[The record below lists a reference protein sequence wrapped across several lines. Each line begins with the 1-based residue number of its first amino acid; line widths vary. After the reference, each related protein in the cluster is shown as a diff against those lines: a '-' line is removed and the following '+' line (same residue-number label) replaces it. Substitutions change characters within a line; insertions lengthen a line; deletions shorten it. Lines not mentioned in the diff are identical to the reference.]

1 MTKLSVLQ
9 LGRHGVNV
17 TKSPLHIH
25 DAELVN
31 GQNAEVRAESALSAI
46 VKRGGISDFSTM
58 TGAIL
63 GLQTVG
69 VLAPLTPEEIP
80 ETTETN
86 MRCRIYKTANQS
98 IADGILTTLT
108 FDVEDYDVGALHDN
122 AVNPERIIIPTGG
135 DGLYLIGAQYSLET
149 SASGRKSVQLHK
161 NGSERFGISEVMG
174 DDGGLALSL
183 QCWAVINLVAGDYVV
198 CKVRQDSGGPLDAF
212 GVGADLCSM
221 TCIRLLGTA

>member
-1 MTKLSVLQ
+1 MKKLSVLQ

-25 DAELVN
+25 DAELTN
-31 GQNAEVRAESALSAI
+31 AQNAEVRAESALSGL
-46 VKRGGISDFSTM
+46 VKRAGMSDFSTM
-58 TGAIL
+58 SGAVL
-63 GLQTVG
+63 GLQSVG
-69 VLAPLTPEEIP
+69 LAPVFLDSEVP
-80 ETTETN
+80 ETVETN
-86 MRCRIYKTANQS
+86 MRCRIYKSAHQEIAN
-98 IADGILTTLT
+98 GVLTVLT
-108 FDVEDYDVGALHDN
+108 FDLEDYDVGGLHDN
-122 AVNPERIIIPTGG
+122 AVNPERITIPPGG

-161 NGSERFGISEVMG
+161 NGTDRFGISEVMG

-198 CKVRQDSGGPLDAF
+198 TQVRQDSGGPLDAF
-212 GVGADLCSM
+212 GIAQDLCSM